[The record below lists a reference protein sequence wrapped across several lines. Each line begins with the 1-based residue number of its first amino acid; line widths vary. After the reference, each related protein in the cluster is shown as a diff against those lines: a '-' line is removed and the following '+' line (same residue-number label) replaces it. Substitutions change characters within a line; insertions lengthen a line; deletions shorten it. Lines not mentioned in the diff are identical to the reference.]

1 MLASDWT
8 ALLARELLAEL
19 HRRAEHQRLM
29 GLRSADSGTP
39 GIRALR
45 WHGRAGLVR
54 AGPAWRQR
62 LPWRG
67 STPLGRGG
75 EQA

>member
-8 ALLARELLAEL
+8 ALLARELLTEL

-29 GLRSADSGTP
+29 GPRSAGGRTP
-39 GIRALR
+39 GTRALR
-45 WHGRAGLVR
+45 WHGREGQVP

-67 STPLGRGG
+67 STSLGRGG